1 MLKRSCDV
9 SESRMTKK
17 MADQF
22 LNNASVF
29 QAEIKNVAS
38 RRITRTNVLEKIRDY
53 FPDDVA

>member
-1 MLKRSCDV
+1 MND
-9 SESRMTKK
+9 KK